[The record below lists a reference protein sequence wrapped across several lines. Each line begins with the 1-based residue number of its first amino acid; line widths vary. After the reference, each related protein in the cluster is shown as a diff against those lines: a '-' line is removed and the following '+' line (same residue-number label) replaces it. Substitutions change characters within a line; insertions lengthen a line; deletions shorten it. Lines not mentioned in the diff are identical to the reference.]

1 MIWYILS
8 GSSVV
13 NHEAKRAITNTMNWM
28 NVLKTEVAP
37 KLIDGANSE
46 EADQGRREFTEIIQQ
61 VQRDSNDAL
70 EGCKRILLH
79 QEIAAGTYTSVRAP
93 IALKDFVTD
102 HFGVRRGLEV
112 MALCSD

>member
-1 MIWYILS
+1 MLRR
-8 GSSVV
+8 GSKRPARELIP
-13 NHEAKRAITNTMNWM
+13 NTTNEAG
-28 NVLKTEVAP
+28 P
-37 KLIDGANSE
+37 E
-46 EADQGRREFTEIIQQ
+46 EGELTEIIQQ